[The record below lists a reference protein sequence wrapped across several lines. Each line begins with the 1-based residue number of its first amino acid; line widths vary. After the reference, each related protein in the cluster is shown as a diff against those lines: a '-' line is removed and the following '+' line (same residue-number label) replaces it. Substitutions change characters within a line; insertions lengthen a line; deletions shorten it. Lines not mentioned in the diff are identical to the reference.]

1 MKLAVAALAASLSFA
16 PLQCGSRTEP
26 GYVMEDTAGDA
37 LWALA
42 GDFEK
47 KGDSAAAKAT
57 LEYLVAHYPS
67 SRYAPA
73 ARDKLLS
80 GKGSGAP

>member
-1 MKLAVAALAASLSFA
+1 MKLAAAALVTSLSMSLA

-42 GDFEK
+42 ADFEK
-47 KGDSAAAKAT
+47 KGDAAAARAT

-73 ARDKLLS
+73 ARDKLQGTKS
-80 GKGSGAP
+80 P